1 MLEVPFVKN
10 IIEGI
15 DDQTKS
21 FATLSKGNF
30 VLAPYSVTS
39 F

>member
-1 MLEVPFVKN
+1 MLKVPFVKN
-10 IIEGI
+10 IIKGI

-30 VLAPYSVTS
+30 FWILIQ
-39 F
+39 